1 MTIEACLCYFDGL
14 CSISLNSGGGV
25 CNWFFR
31 LCVRFLD
38 FLLYL
43 FFGLV
48 WFCFFWLVRFCC
60 VCESVAIDCRDYV
73 LSVGAAFRVGPFMFD
88 CL

>member
-1 MTIEACLCYFDGL
+1 MTIEVCLCYFDGL

-38 FLLYL
+38 FLLHL

-48 WFCFFWLVRFCC
+48 WFGFFGWCAFV
-60 VCESVAIDCRDYV
+60 VYV
-73 LSVGAAFRVGPFMFD
+73 KLLQLTVGTMF
-88 CL
+88 